1 MAITATLDLRF
12 RPEAL
17 DEARALM
24 RRVLAETRAFDGNLA
39 VEVLVDRDDPAHW
52 VAHETWESAEHDA
65 AYRTFR
71 AGPGE
76 ITDLGPLLAARP
88 VLTWFSTDDTV

>member
-1 MAITATLDLRF
+1 MTVTATLELRF
-12 RPEAL
+12 KPELL
-17 DEARALM
+17 DDARTILA
-24 RRVLAETRAFDGNLA
+24 RVLAETRAFEGNEG
-39 VEVLVDRDDPAHW
+39 VDVLVDSSDPAHW
-52 VAHETWESAEHDA
+52 VAYERWASPEADA

-88 VLTWFSTDDTV
+88 VLTLWTVDESV